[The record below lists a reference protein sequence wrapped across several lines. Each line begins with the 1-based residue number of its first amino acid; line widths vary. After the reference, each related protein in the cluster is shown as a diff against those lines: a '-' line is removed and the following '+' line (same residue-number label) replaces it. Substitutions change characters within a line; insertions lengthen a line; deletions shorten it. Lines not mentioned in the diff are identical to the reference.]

1 VTTVDLLLNDALR
14 DRYVIERELGRGG
27 MATVYLAQD
36 CRHHR
41 LVAIKVLHP
50 ELARAVG
57 TERFLHEIE
66 IIAQLQHPHIL
77 PLHDSGEGG
86 GLLYFVM
93 PYVAGES
100 LRNRLARER
109 QLPLDE
115 ALEIAR
121 QVASALAYA
130 HSHGVVHRD
139 IKPENILLTDDQAI
153 VADFGIAW
161 AVGQSGGERLTETGL
176 TLGTPAYMSPEQ
188 AAGERH
194 LDGRSDIYSLACI
207 VYEMLAGEPPF
218 TGPTA
223 QAVIA
228 KRFGGPPPRLHVIR
242 EGVPEAVE
250 RTIDH
255 ALAKAPAD
263 RFSTALEFSAALS
276 ARADAFVPPAS
287 DAPVKRARGRHRL
300 LIPGLIG
307 LGLAGAAVVGAL
319 VIRDTPPA
327 SLDANL
333 IAVAPFDVFDP
344 ELGLWREGLVDVLSR
359 GFDGAGTLRTVSP
372 RLAIRWWNGRA
383 EPAEAKT
390 LGRRTGAGLVVFGQL
405 VGSGPDSVRLTAT
418 LLDVGGNQPLAEVDL
433 RDASAHM
440 DRLADSTAVALLR
453 ALGRH
458 RPIGAIRQAAFG
470 GTSFPALKEFL
481 RGEQFYRRSAWD
493 SALAHYEAATTL
505 DSTFA
510 LAFRRMRLSLTWSP
524 PTSHS
529 FQSPQ
534 AYGFRAAAFNRGLPV
549 RDSLLIMMDSLLWGG
564 LGWDDTAYFSH
575 RRRAFIALDQVARLN
590 PNDPE
595 VWNEIGE
602 VRHHWG
608 TPAEF
613 TDEEILAALER
624 AIQLDPE
631 YGPAYE
637 HTVAFAIGLGRI
649 DLARQYAEAYLDFV
663 PEDISSQQNR
673 LDALLLDHALAASSQ
688 TARLIDTSAAGP
700 LLQAVFDLS
709 GWADSAET
717 ALRLARSLASGT
729 HSLAGAPPWLTDT
742 LRKEILAGVLAF
754 RGHFRE
760 ARAALPGS
768 PITETGFPSDPVLDL
783 ALLGAFP
790 PGTVRIMVR
799 ALVAGDSLWPPSRLH
814 YALPWW
820 YADRDTAA
828 LKRFEIQVAAA
839 ARRYPSPVAKAY
851 LRNLAETGRAYL
863 VLARGDS
870 TEGLRMLAALPD
882 SLCALSNCFFEKFTL
897 AELAAARGQDREA
910 AGIYDRWLR
919 ARSGSP
925 LYVLGRL
932 NRARVAERLGDRK
945 RATDLYQYVVDVWRH
960 ADPELRSHVAA
971 ARDGLE
977 RLATEPRE

>member
-1 VTTVDLLLNDALR
+1 VTTLDLLLTDALR

-50 ELARAVG
+50 ELAPAVG
-57 TERFLHEIE
+57 SDRFLHEIQ

-86 GLLYFVM
+86 GLLYYVM

-100 LRNRLARER
+100 LRDRLARER

-121 QVASALAYA
+121 QVGSALAYA
-130 HSHGVVHRD
+130 HSHGVLHRD
-139 IKPENILLTDDQAI
+139 VKPENILLMHDQAV

-242 EGVPEAVE
+242 DGVPEWVE
-250 RTIDH
+250 RAIDH

-263 RFSTALEFSAALS
+263 RFGTALEFSAALS
-276 ARADAFVPPAS
+276 APADAFSRPAS
-287 DAPVKRARGRHRL
+287 DPRVKRQRGQRRL
-300 LIPGLIG
+300 LILGLIAVG
-307 LGLAGAAVVGAL
+307 VAGAAALGAL
-319 VIRDTPPA
+319 LIRPTSPR

-333 IAVAPFDVFDP
+333 IVIAPFDVFDP
-344 ELGLWREGLVDVLSR
+344 ELGLWREGLVDILSR
-359 GFDGAGTLRTVSP
+359 DLDGAGPLRAVSP
-372 RLAIRWWNGRA
+372 RVAIRRWSGRA
-383 EPAEAKT
+383 EPAEAT
-390 LGRRTGAGLVVFGQL
+390 ALGRRTGAQLAVFGQL

-418 LLDVGGNQPLAEVDL
+418 LLDVGGNRSLGEVDL

-440 DRLADSTAVALLR
+440 DRLVDSTAVALLR

-458 RPIGAIRQAAFG
+458 RPMRAVRQAAFG
-470 GTSFPALKEFL
+470 GTSLPALKEFL

-493 SALAHYEAATTL
+493 SALAHYGAAIAL

-510 LAFRRMRLSLTWSP
+510 LAYRRMQQSLSWSP
-524 PTSHS
+524 PTAHS
-529 FQSPQ
+529 FQSPL
-534 AYGFRAAAFNRGLPV
+534 AYTFRAAAFNRGLPA
-549 RDSLLIMMDSLLWGG
+549 RDSLLIMMDSLLWVV
-564 LGWDDTAYFSH
+564 GWDDTAYFAH
-575 RRRAFIALDQVARLN
+575 RRRAFAALDQVARLN

-595 VWNEIGE
+595 VWNELGE
-602 VRHHWG
+602 VRYHSG

-613 TDEEILAALER
+613 TEEEILASLDH

-637 HTVAFAIGLGRI
+637 HTVYFAIRLGRL
-649 DLARQYAEAYLDFV
+649 DLARQYAGAYIDFV
-663 PEDISSQQNR
+663 PVDISSQQLR
-673 LDALLLDHALAASSQ
+673 LNALLLDPSLAASTQ

-700 LLQAVFDLS
+700 LAQAVFDLS
-709 GWADSAET
+709 GWADSGET

-729 HSLAGAPPWLTDT
+729 HSLAGAESWLTDS
-742 LRKEILAGVLAF
+742 LYRKGLLAAVLAF
-754 RGHFRE
+754 RGHFQE

-768 PITETGFPSDPVLDL
+768 PITGNPLSNPVLDL
-783 ALLGAFP
+783 ALLGAVSP
-790 PGTVRIMVR
+790 DSARITVR
-799 ALVAGDSLWPPSRLH
+799 ALVSRESLWPPSGRR

-828 LKRFEIQVAAA
+828 LKRFEAQVVTA
-839 ARRYPSPVAKAY
+839 ARRYPNPVAKAY
-851 LRNLAETGRAYL
+851 LRNLAEVARAYL

-882 SLCALSNCFFEKFTL
+882 SLCALSDCFFEKFAL

-910 AGIYDRWLR
+910 AAIYDRWLR
-919 ARSGSP
+919 ARDWSP
-925 LYVLGRL
+925 LFVLGTL
-932 NRARVAERLGDRK
+932 NRARVAERLGERDQ
-945 RATDLYQYVVDVWRH
+945 AAGLYQYVLDAWRH

-971 ARDGLE
+971 AQDGLE
-977 RLATEPRE
+977 RLAGEPRE